1 MSNTH
6 SGDDRM
12 LAMVYK
18 QREKI
23 EAVFKEFDEDGSG
36 TVSDEE
42 FAMALELL
50 GVDVSVP
57 QPCPARAPARPFPA
71 ALLAPARAGVS
82 PHSCAARRP
91 QLNGVERGRASS
103 PLR

>member
-1 MSNTH
+1 MNNTH

-23 EAVFKEFDEDGSG
+23 EAVFKEFDEDGSA

-42 FAMALELL
+42 FAMALELR

-57 QPCPARAPARPFPA
+57 QPPRVAPALSPARA
-71 ALLAPARAGVS
+71 
-82 PHSCAARRP
+82 RR
-91 QLNGVERGRASS
+91 R
-103 PLR
+103 

>member
-1 MSNTH
+1 MKDTH

-18 QREKI
+18 QREKF

-57 QPCPARAPARPFPA
+57 QPCPARSARPLPA
-71 ALLAPARAGVS
+71 ALSPAHAPASARTAGA
-82 PHSCAARRP
+82 AAR
-91 QLNGVERGRASS
+91 
-103 PLR
+103 

>member
-1 MSNTH
+1 MKDTH

-57 QPCPARAPARPFPA
+57 ARLICRACIALVLQRSSSGRPSQQTI
-71 ALLAPARAGVS
+71 R
-82 PHSCAARRP
+82 
-91 QLNGVERGRASS
+91 
-103 PLR
+103 

>member
-1 MSNTH
+1 MNNTH

-57 QPCPARAPARPFPA
+57 QPCPARAARPFPA
-71 ALLAPARAGVS
+71 ALSPAHAPASACTAGA
-82 PHSCAARRP
+82 AAR
-91 QLNGVERGRASS
+91 
-103 PLR
+103 

>member
-1 MSNTH
+1 MKDTH

-57 QPCPARAPARPFPA
+57 QPCPARAARPLSI
-71 ALLAPARAGVS
+71 ALSRPRAPALARTAAQRA
-82 PHSCAARRP
+82 R
-91 QLNGVERGRASS
+91 
-103 PLR
+103 

>member
-1 MSNTH
+1 
-6 SGDDRM
+6 
-12 LAMVYK
+12 MVYK

-57 QPCPARAPARPFPA
+57 QACPAVLGRVI
-71 ALLAPARAGVS
+71 ARACAGFS
-82 PHSCAARRP
+82 PHSCAAPVGRTGRSA
-91 QLNGVERGRASS
+91 VEPAAPIR
-103 PLR
+103 